1 MPECFYIHVE
11 LKCKEK
17 NASRNFSNE
26 YKKDNRFPDIFKEF
40 PDKEKPYQSSDKFYR
55 RRFKR
60 FLDNEKEIKDGSVQI
75 ELSQTPVSENGTVD
89 CGK

>member
-1 MPECFYIHVE
+1 MNCFYIHVE

-40 PDKEKPYQSSDKFYR
+40 PHKEKPYQSSDKFDCG
-55 RRFKR
+55 RFER
-60 FLDNEKEIKDGSVQI
+60 FLDDDKDGSVQV
-75 ELSQTPVSENGTVD
+75 ELSQTPVPENGTVD
-89 CGK
+89 CRK